1 MYLKSDK
8 RAELINKRNG
18 EQIKYLRSKKSSRSN
33 KEKI

>member
-8 RAELINKRNG
+8 RAELINKRNE
-18 EQIKYLRSKKSSRSN
+18 EQIKYLRSKKSSTSN